1 MSRENIKENNESFV
15 SNGMDDV
22 ESNESFV
29 SNERDN
35 EEKRH
40 VNDMSDYS
48 SCGHL
53 GDNDKRDD
61 DGLGD
66 VGEIEFFD
74 DCDYLDLLE
83 DFEIEDLE
91 SDKYCKN
98 SRDSNPLMKLPNP
111 FSENDLNELALLGFF
126 NDFTLVDV
134 GLHDFIREVY
144 FEE

>member
-1 MSRENIKENNESFV
+1 
-15 SNGMDDV
+15 MDDH
-22 ESNESFV
+22 SNSSSLLSSELISFI
-29 SNERDN
+29 RFI
-35 EEKRH
+35 
-40 VNDMSDYS
+40 
-48 SCGHL
+48 
-53 GDNDKRDD
+53 
-61 DGLGD
+61 
-66 VGEIEFFD
+66 IEFFD

-111 FSENDLNELALLGFF
+111 FPENDLNELALLGFF